1 MTEKALKTVKVPL
14 ETPIVRGELTID
26 ALTLRKPHGGDFRGV
41 SMGKLGQMDYD
52 EVRRLLPRINLEG
65 AIQEEIDALDGDDVM
80 ELAVAL
86 TDFLFTARRRAE
98 FQTE

>member
-1 MTEKALKTVKVPL
+1 MTEQTLKTVKVVL
-14 ETPIVRGELTID
+14 EKPIVRGETTID
-26 ALTLRKPHGGDFRGV
+26 TLTLRKPGGGDFRGI

-52 EVRRLLPRINLEG
+52 EIRKLVPRINLEG
-65 AIQEEIDALDGDDVM
+65 AIQEEVDALDGDDIM

-98 FQTE
+98 FQTA